1 VGACG
6 AEAGQDDQIGM
17 GWFNRGTT
25 EAGMAKGTL
34 TESERIALAK
44 LESAVEAG
52 VSATLTVIEA
62 GKALATIRDR
72 QLYRDSAATWDDY
85 VQTRFRITRRRADQL
100 VGFAGVQDALKA
112 VQDETGTA
120 VPSLSERAA
129 RPLVGMDADTIKA
142 VVAEASADADGI
154 TPATIRKAAG
164 RRKAKAAKAPRPRR
178 FKVPGAIVTVTFNK
192 KGSGSALD
200 ALAAAMR
207 QAEDQLESQAGE
219 AA

>member
-6 AEAGQDDQIGM
+6 AEAGQDDQGGM
-17 GWFNRGTT
+17 GWFNRGT

-52 VSATLTVIEA
+52 VSATLTLLAA
-62 GKALATIRDR
+62 GKALAEIRNR
-72 QLYRDSAATWDDY
+72 QLYRDSAASWDDY
-85 VQTRFRITRRRADQL
+85 VHNRFQITKRRADQM
-100 VGFAGVQDALKA
+100 VAFAGVQDALDDVRK
-112 VQDETGTA
+112 EMGTA

-164 RRKAKAAKAPRPRR
+164 RRKAKASKAPRPRR